1 MNEPVQKFVIE
12 TLLFLA
18 GLLVTVGLPWLVLR
32 RLRSG
37 KPSTTPQPILDDGAG
52 GKVIPLLAS
61 FSGLRG
67 LPWIGL
73 ASNNL
78 NPRLVIT
85 PDGISYR
92 VLGLQACR
100 WADIAQVD
108 VRTLGATVNIGFG
121 FRGSPITFDANVGSI
136 ILAARTLALLPTDV
150 VLTSRA
156 RSVLTEEL

>member
-1 MNEPVQKFVIE
+1 MSEPVQKFVVE

-18 GLLVTVGLPWLVLR
+18 GLLITVGLPWLVLR

-37 KPSTTPQPILDDGAG
+37 KPSATPQLILDDGAG

-61 FSGLRG
+61 FSGLRC

-85 PDGISYR
+85 PDGIFYR
-92 VLGLQACR
+92 VLGLRTCS
-100 WADIAQVD
+100 WVDIAQVD
-108 VRTLGATVNIGFG
+108 VRTLGATVNIGFV
-121 FRGSPITFDANVGSI
+121 FRDSPITFDANVGSI
-136 ILAARTLALLPTDV
+136 ILAAQTLALLPTDV
-150 VLTSRA
+150 VLTRRA
-156 RSVLTEEL
+156 RSVLTVEI